1 MNLKNSVIVVT
12 GAAGGLG
19 SEIARR
25 AAAGGAL
32 LALIDRTSDASRSL
46 CSALVDSGQQA
57 ASYGCDITD
66 EGQVDG
72 VFAAIGQELGPVKAV
87 VNCAGILDDGL
98 LIKPAV
104 DGGFERMSLS
114 QWQRVLD
121 VNLTGTFL
129 CGRAGAQA
137 MASHGEG
144 GVIINI
150 SSVARA
156 GNMGQSN
163 YSASK
168 AAVVALTVTWA
179 RELARY
185 GIRVAAIAPGM
196 VDTGMAHSLRPE
208 VQARL
213 VDMAPLKRLAT
224 PQEIADAAC
233 FILTNGYFNGRVLEI
248 DGGLR
253 L

>member
-1 MNLKNSVIVVT
+1 MELNNSVIVIT
-12 GAAGGLG
+12 GAGGG
-19 SEIARR
+19 IGAAIARR
-25 AAAGGAL
+25 VASEGARV
-32 LALIDRTSDASRSL
+32 ALIDLVGKALQPLCTALRAS
-46 CSALVDSGQQA
+46 GTTA
-57 ASYGCDITD
+57 AAYSCDITD
-66 EGQVDG
+66 ESQVDQ
-72 VFAAIGQELGPVKAV
+72 VFAAIARELGPIRAL
-87 VNCAGILDDGL
+87 VNCAGVIADGL
-98 LIKPAV
+98 LIKPV
-104 DGGFERMSLS
+104 PGGGFERMSLGS
-114 QWQRVLD
+114 WQRVLD

-129 CGRAGAQA
+129 CGRAGAQV
-137 MASHGEG
+137 MASHGLG

-185 GIRVAAIAPGM
+185 GIRSAAIAPGM
-196 VDTGMAHSLRPE
+196 VDTGMVHDLRPE
-208 VQARL
+208 IKTRL
-213 VDMAPLKRLAT
+213 VDMAPLKRLASAV
-224 PQEIADAAC
+224 EIAEAAT
-233 FILTNGYFNGRVLEI
+233 FVLANEYFTGRVLEI